1 MSGSKARKAHQAKAA
16 AARARIREEAGD
28 RERLVQSARNRSAL
42 IAEQLSK
49 ALEWRNER
57 VSLMQ
62 RSAEERLAH
71 LGTDV
76 DPEGAKTIRRELKE
90 ELWGANAVLAAVK
103 EELKSLD
110 TLLQESGVVSVK
122 LIRAVDAWR
131 IAQFDRFILELD
143 ILRGRKQLS
152 DPGVD
157 QALTDAL
164 RNAYVTRVEMY
175 AADPVGLRA
184 VRRAVSKPGWR
195 ETALAQH
202 ESALQEGYVD
212 LLEAQMHWDLE
223 EAEGH

>member
-1 MSGSKARKAHQAKAA
+1 M
-16 AARARIREEAGD
+16 
-28 RERLVQSARNRSAL
+28 
-42 IAEQLSK
+42 
-49 ALEWRNER
+49 
-57 VSLMQ
+57 
-62 RSAEERLAH
+62 
-71 LGTDV
+71 
-76 DPEGAKTIRRELKE
+76 
-90 ELWGANAVLAAVK
+90 
-103 EELKSLD
+103 
-110 TLLQESGVVSVK
+110 K